1 MKNLLRYLISALVLL
16 LPFRVQA
23 QVWPTQVNTII
34 IPPYSPYT
42 SDYVN
47 TPGKMIVNLLLRDV
61 SASNVKV
68 KMRISIEGQ
77 GTGVRLTTN
86 PNAVIPPLTL
96 DGGVSLRLTDAD
108 LAPYFRAEN
117 LVFNGMSA
125 GEYTGTG
132 GKLPEDLYRICFEVY
147 EYNTGAKL
155 SVSNGCANAWIL
167 LNDPPL
173 LNLPGNAVK
182 VSVTNPSIVTFSWTP
197 RHKGS
202 PNAAFS
208 TEYLFQLVELMPGFD
223 ANPTAAFLSSVP
235 IYETTTSNTQL
246 VYGMMGEVPLEA
258 GRSYA
263 WRVKAKSIVAAQE
276 MDLFKNQG
284 FSEIWYFT
292 YSGDCAAPKNITAK
306 ANGTSRIEISWT
318 ATGTNQAEYVVSYR
332 KSGVANAVWFDE
344 KTTAT
349 SLTVSDLSAGTTYDY
364 KVRASCGGEG
374 ESMDSKVDTVSTLT
388 EIPSEYTCGMISP
401 DDTISN
407 MQPLAALSARD
418 EIKAGFFK
426 VKLTKVS
433 GANGSFS
440 GEGYISIPLLK
451 KAKIAVTFT
460 NILVNTD
467 YKLAKGVIITAYD
480 PTWSGVNDLDAY
492 FEGGGGTGKVV
503 YGKPEADVV
512 VDVTVANIQVTPNAS
527 GGATLT
533 ITDTDGKEYTQEVD
547 HLPSTVKD
555 KDGNIYKANADGT
568 VTQIATSGNTKLP
581 PSSELNTL
589 HSDVATVTFM
599 AHPKQAYAFDAFRSD
614 YLKSLL
620 FGAKYEKLS
629 DNYYVSAKAIG
640 AGKTDLIKAQVSINN
655 ADINADSIRF
665 VTGTG
670 TRFVASKIDNY
681 NWEITIL
688 GGPADDAQE
697 LYAVVTTKD
706 GKTITLGKLLIAGYE
721 NQERKVVLVPVNGG
735 AVDKDAIAQKL
746 QRVYGPL
753 AAKWNV
759 VMDEPFTDGRWD
771 LDGDHVLDV
780 GSGGLLASRTR
791 EMKQLSTIYSA
802 ARKIDE
808 KAVYLF
814 IMSDGK
820 DKDKYL
826 SGDMPRSQQFG
837 YLFTN
842 GTADMG
848 WTVAHE
854 IAHGAYHL
862 RHSFDDYGFNNKEL
876 PENLMNYSNGWQL
889 TKFQWDAMH
898 DPGVVWGIFES
909 DSDGEAGTT
918 KVEGITLTEN
928 TVFATPDGYL
938 IQLPKGAVVKPTCN
952 YLENVTQGPLFS
964 FKDQGQVWDYKT
976 LPTSGDR
983 YFFGYTN
990 AKGEFYKA
998 VTPVAGIPAEI
1009 CSVEQTPDDK
1019 SKQITLSLSKA
1030 KLVRT
1035 PMIWPS
1041 GKAYQSEGNK
1051 FYNVLTGATTTASV
1065 AIVTV
1070 DGCGK
1075 TDWSSTVSDL
1085 KKLRS
1090 KLNSQWTIIIDD
1102 GTGNVQKITPDGKS
1116 KGTLTYKIVNGE
1128 WKATVKLDETALVFS
1143 EKGKKYRQE
1152 GDLEK
1157 VQQIIQDAI
1166 NAKLEKFKVK
1176 KDGTS
1181 SVTDVT
1187 TVAPIKTED
1196 GGEFNFGNG
1205 LSWAEWGPVLMDAGV
1220 AIYENA
1226 ALPEC
1231 YWNQSNEKYN
1241 GYPIHAPGTIS
1252 GVADGMIDQVTQT
1265 AQLVKF
1271 GLEIVTD
1278 KEKAAALWS
1287 SVKKINFSSVKHLV
1301 VEGVKDKWNKYV
1313 NDSIWVASHELGKDM
1328 VNVAAT
1334 FNGGGFLKGKQ
1345 MSDGVA
1351 ATGDGIGDAAEK
1363 AAKDALEKGEKEA
1376 LEKGEKEAAEQVE
1389 KEAADEVKKEST
1401 EKVEKEAAEK
1411 TEKEAAEKE
1420 AGKKIRRIFT
1430 ADELKAIRKSDIQQF
1445 VIDHYDDLMD
1455 PKNRETIWTFFEK
1468 SGAGVE
1474 RGGWFEELLHNT
1486 PGKYKGY
1493 TKLDDIVKTAPDID
1507 FDGVLENVAEVVSL
1521 KSFNAENNLKKL
1533 AGLKGKVKRFANK
1546 LQNAQLKP
1554 GNENKRRVLDFV
1566 INVQVK
1572 WTEAELNQIKAEVA
1586 EFAPSIVVRFTE
1598 L

>member
-1 MKNLLRYLISALVLL
+1 MKHHLRYFLCTLVLL
-16 LPFRVQA
+16 LPFSIQA

-77 GTGVRLTTN
+77 GTGVKLTTN

-125 GEYTGTG
+125 SEYSGTG

-147 EYNTGAKL
+147 EYNTGSKL

-173 LNLPGNAVK
+173 LNLPTNAVK

-246 VYGMMGEVPLEA
+246 VYGMMGELPLEA

-263 WRVKAKSIVAAQE
+263 WRVKAKSMVAAQE

-292 YSGDCAAPKNITAK
+292 YSGDCATPKDIKAK
-306 ANGTSRIEISWT
+306 ATGTSRIEISWS
-318 ATGTNQAEYVVSYR
+318 ASGTNQAEYIVSYR

-349 SLTVSDLSAGTTYDY
+349 SLTVFDLSAATTYDY
-364 KVRASCGGEG
+364 KVRASCGAEG
-374 ESMDSKVDTVSTLT
+374 ESMDSNTDTVSTLR
-388 EIPSEYTCGMISP
+388 EIPLDYTCGMITA

-407 MQPLAALSARD
+407 MQPLAALSARN
-418 EIKAGFFK
+418 EIKAGFFT

-433 GANGSFS
+433 GSNGNFS

-480 PTWSGVNDLDAY
+480 PAWSGVNDLDAY
-492 FEGGGGTGKVV
+492 FEGGGGIGKVV
-503 YGKPEADVV
+503 YGKTEADVI
-512 VDVTVANIQVTPNAS
+512 VDVTISNVQVTPNNN
-527 GGATLT
+527 GGGILT
-533 ITDTDGKEYTQEVD
+533 ITATDGTVYTQEVD
-547 HLPSTVKD
+547 HLPATVKD

-568 VTQIATSGNTKLP
+568 VTQIATSANTKLP
-581 PSSELNTL
+581 TAGQLNTL

-599 AHPKQAYAFDAFRSD
+599 AHPNQTYAFDAFKSE

-620 FGAKYEKLS
+620 FSAKYEKLS
-629 DNYYVSAKAIG
+629 DDYYVSAKAIG
-640 AGKTDLIKAQVSINN
+640 AGKTDVIKARVSINN
-655 ADINADSIRF
+655 AAISADSIRF

-670 TRFVASKIDNY
+670 TRFVANKIDNN

-697 LYAVVTTKD
+697 LYAVANTKD
-706 GKTITLGKLLIAGYE
+706 GKTITLGKLLIAAYE

-735 AVDKDAIAQKL
+735 PVDKDAIAQKL

-753 AAKWNV
+753 AANWNV

-771 LDGDHVLDV
+771 LDGDSVLDV
-780 GSGGLLASRTR
+780 GSGGLLATRTR
-791 EMKQLSTIYSA
+791 EMKQLSSIYSA
-802 ARKIDE
+802 ARPVDE
-808 KAVYLF
+808 KAIYLF
-814 IMSDGK
+814 VMSDGK

-842 GTADMG
+842 AAADMG

-862 RHSFDDYGFNNKEL
+862 KHSFDDYGFNNKEL
-876 PENLMNYSNGWQL
+876 TENLMNYSDGVQL

-898 DPGVVWGIFES
+898 DPGVVWGIFER
-909 DSDGEAGTT
+909 DGDGEAGAT

-928 TVFATPDGYL
+928 STFATPDGYL

-964 FKDQGQVWDYKT
+964 FRDQGQVWDYKT
-976 LPTSGDR
+976 LPTSGDP
-983 YFFGYTN
+983 YFFGYVN
-990 AKGEFYKA
+990 AKNEFYKA
-998 VTPVAGIPAEI
+998 GLAVVGNPAEI
-1009 CSVEQTPDDK
+1009 YSVVQTQDDK
-1019 SKQITLSLSKA
+1019 SNQVTLTLTKA

-1035 PMIWPS
+1035 PMIWPA
-1041 GKAYQSEGNK
+1041 GKAYQSDGNK
-1051 FYNVLTGATTTASV
+1051 YYNLLTGATTTASV
-1065 AIVTV
+1065 TTVTLS
-1070 DGCGK
+1070 GCGK
-1075 TDWSSTVSDL
+1075 TDWSSTVTNL
-1085 KKLRS
+1085 KQLGS
-1090 KLNSQWTIIIDD
+1090 KLNSKWKVVIDD
-1102 GTGNVQKITPDGKS
+1102 GTGNVQTISDGS
-1116 KGTLTYKIVNGE
+1116 DVKGTLTYKYVDGQ
-1128 WKATVKLDETALVFS
+1128 WTATVKLNETAFKFS
-1143 EKGKKYRQE
+1143 AKSNKYRKE
-1152 GDLEK
+1152 GDLKK
-1157 VQQIIQDAI
+1157 VQQIIQEAI
-1166 NAKLEKFKVK
+1166 NAKLEKFRVK
-1176 KDGTS
+1176 KDGQS
-1181 SVTDVT
+1181 SVTDAT
-1187 TVAPIKTED
+1187 TVAPVKTED

-1205 LSWAEWGPVLMDAGV
+1205 LTWAEWGPVIMDAGV
-1220 AIYENA
+1220 SIYENA
-1226 ALPEC
+1226 ALPET
-1231 YWNQSNEKYN
+1231 YWNQSDAKYN

-1252 GVADGMIDQVTQT
+1252 GVADGVIDEVTEIP
-1265 AQLVKF
+1265 QLVKF
-1271 GLEIVTD
+1271 GLEIATD
-1278 KEKAAALWS
+1278 KEKAVALWT
-1287 SVKKINFSSVKHLV
+1287 SVKKINFSTVKNLV
-1301 VEGVKDKWNKYV
+1301 VEGVKGKWDKYV
-1313 NDSIWVASHELGKDM
+1313 NDSVWVASHELGKDM
-1328 VNVAAT
+1328 VTVAST
-1334 FNGGGFLKGKQ
+1334 FAGGNFLKGKQ
-1345 MSDGVA
+1345 MSDAVS

-1363 AAKDALEKGEKEA
+1363 GA
-1376 LEKGEKEAAEQVE
+1376 KEAAEN
-1389 KEAADEVKKEST
+1389 
-1401 EKVEKEAAEK
+1401 VEKEAAEK
-1411 TEKEAAEKE
+1411 AAKEATEKAEKEAAEKAEKEAAEKAEKEAAEKE
-1420 AGKKIRRIFT
+1420 AAKKVRRIFT
-1430 ADELKAIRKSDIQQF
+1430 ADELKAVRKNEIQQF

-1455 PKNRETIWTFFEK
+1455 PKNRETIWTFFEGV
-1468 SGAGVE
+1468 GAGVE

-1493 TKLDDIVKTAPDID
+1493 TNMNDIFKTAQSID
-1507 FDGVLENVAEVVSL
+1507 FDGILEGVAEVVSL
-1521 KSFNAENNLKKL
+1521 KSYNAKEGIKKL
-1533 AGLKGKVKRFANK
+1533 AGLKGKVKRYARD
-1546 LQNAQLKP
+1546 LQDAVLKP
-1554 GNENKRRVLDFV
+1554 GYENKRRVLDFV
-1566 INVQVK
+1566 INEQVK
-1572 WTEAELNQIKAEVA
+1572 WTTAELDLIKAEVA
-1586 EFAPSIVVRFTE
+1586 KFAPSIVVRFTE